1 MRAILLAS
9 ATAPT
14 LAPRHELGEPGIFPR
29 LLHGPSQDGV
39 RADDENATQ
48 IAVASLGDRSK
59 LMLASARFLPRHQS
73 DPGRKIASRSKN
85 RRVCNRCRNRGRP
98 DDADARDGLEPLARR
113 VGAMLHFDLL
123 LE

>member
-1 MRAILLAS
+1 MSWVSQGYFPGFSMARRK
-9 ATAPT
+9 TECAP
-14 LAPRHELGEPGIFPR
+14 
-29 LLHGPSQDGV
+29 
-39 RADDENATQ
+39 DDENATQ

-73 DPGRKIASRSKN
+73 DPRRKIASRSKN

>member
-9 ATAPT
+9 ATATT
-14 LAPRHELGEPGIFPR
+14 LKGRRAMSWVSQGYFPGFSMAR
-29 LLHGPSQDGV
+29 
-39 RADDENATQ
+39 RKTECANATQ
-48 IAVASLGDRSK
+48 IAVAPLGDRSK

-98 DDADARDGLEPLARR
+98 AVADARYGLEPLARR